1 MLAELAETC
10 DATAAS
16 GPSRAT
22 QTRTPLLRERNGRK
36 ARLPVKDGIGAERTV
51 DRYSLYLHTSRG
63 HGANLLCLSREP
75 ELGR

>member
-1 MLAELAETC
+1 MVAELAETC

-36 ARLPVKDGIGAERTV
+36 ARLPVKTGLAQNGRLTV
-51 DRYSLYLHTSRG
+51 TLCTSIHHADTG
-63 HGANLLCLSREP
+63 QTFFV
-75 ELGR
+75 